1 MLTETL
7 RIIKSRPHPQSN
19 SRKELIVQHLLVI
32 LVEELVISKETVTPE
47 EDQLKPLER
56 GIPLDI
62 VQLLHLIQWS
72 YSQIDVI
79 VSKRNGL
86 MQNFSE

>member
-1 MLTETL
+1 MLTEKL
-7 RIIKSRPHPQSN
+7 RVIKSRPRPQSN

-32 LVEELVISKETVTPE
+32 LVEELVISKETVMLE

-62 VQLLHLIQWS
+62 VQLLHPIQRS

-86 MQNFSE
+86 MQNFNE